1 MYPYRIC
8 NLYLSSTIPFS
19 LPIARGKSGKIPD
32 IRFTLNLSN
41 SRADVPMNH
50 PIGIIKN
57 GAGHPTITVYQTNGG
72 FILDCNNG
80 YKRIQFAMAA
90 DGRWIEC
97 YPYEGATREDIEL
110 WLFGLILAFVLQNR
124 RIYTLHGA
132 AVNTKYGAIAFLGM
146 NGYGKTT
153 LAYFFLKQG
162 ASLITDDVLPIVQ
175 KKNATFA
182 LPACPSMNLW
192 SETMFAF
199 SAVNRKKSQARE
211 GKHRYSAQSLDVRFC
226 RSKVPLRT
234 IYLLDPAAE
243 ESCEAV
249 EIGPVPRARAIID
262 LLAYTR
268 ANSMIGLLEQKELIK
283 TYATL
288 LENVPV
294 RSLRYP
300 RGLEFLPQIYN
311 AICADNSGAAEGEA
325 RYSV

>member
-1 MYPYRIC
+1 MYQYRVY
-8 NLYLSSTIPFS
+8 NLHLSSTIPFS
-19 LPIARGKSGKIPD
+19 LPVSRGKSSKVPD

-41 SRADVPMNH
+41 PRAYVPKNP

-57 GAGHPTITVYQTNGG
+57 GAGHPTITVYQLNGEY
-72 FILDCNNG
+72 ILDCNNG

-90 DGRWIEC
+90 DGGWIEC
-97 YPYEGATREDIEL
+97 HPYEGAAKEEIEL
-110 WLFGLILAFVLQNR
+110 WLFGLVLAFVLQNR

-132 AVNTKYGAIAFLGM
+132 AINTKYGAIAFLGM

-175 KKNATFA
+175 NRTGTFA
-182 LPACPSMNLW
+182 VPACPSMNLW
-192 SETMFAF
+192 SQTLSAF
-199 SAVNRKKSQARE
+199 PAVNQKKSEPRE
-211 GKHRYSAQSLDVRFC
+211 GKHRYSTQCLDVPFC

-243 ESCEAV
+243 ESCKGV
-249 EIGPVPRARAIID
+249 EIAPVSRARAIID

-268 ANSMIGLLEQKELIK
+268 ANSMIGLLKQKELIK
-283 TYATL
+283 TYSTL

-294 RSLRYP
+294 RRLRYP
-300 RGLEFLPQIYN
+300 RGFQFLRQVYN
-311 AICADNSGAAEGEA
+311 AIREDNSGLGESA
-325 RYSV
+325 TQR